1 MDEETFYEESK
12 KYLREI
18 LGEADLEL
26 ASDTELLDSGLLDS
40 LSVLEFFFFIEEVR
54 GAPIDPEEAGP
65 ESVSTL
71 RNAYKLVQPA

>member
-1 MDEETFYEESK
+1 MDEETFYEESR

-40 LSVLEFFFFIEEVR
+40 LSTLEFFFFIEEVR
-54 GAPIDPEEAGP
+54 GAPIDPEEASP
-65 ESVSTL
+65 ESISTL
-71 RNAYKLVQPA
+71 RNAYKLVQSA